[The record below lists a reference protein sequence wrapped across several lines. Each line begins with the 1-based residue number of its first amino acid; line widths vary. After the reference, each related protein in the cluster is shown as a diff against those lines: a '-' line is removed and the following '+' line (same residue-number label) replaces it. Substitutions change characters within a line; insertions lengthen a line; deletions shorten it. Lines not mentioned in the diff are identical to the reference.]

1 MDLRNV
7 YFVIGTSYAG
17 KSTIV
22 KNLAAKHNGIA
33 LEENYHDELLESLD
47 KDEFPCLT
55 YTRDLQD
62 WHDFIRRSPI
72 PNPQSPIPLIILI
85 ISYVNFKCW

>member
-22 KNLAAKHNGIA
+22 KNLAKKHNGLA
-33 LEENYHDELLESLD
+33 LEENYSRNQSLLRN
-47 KDEFPCLT
+47 C
-55 YTRDLQD
+55 
-62 WHDFIRRSPI
+62 
-72 PNPQSPIPLIILI
+72 
-85 ISYVNFKCW
+85 

>member
-22 KNLAAKHNGIA
+22 KNLAKKHKGLA
-33 LEENYHDELLESLD
+33 LEENYHDE
-47 KDEFPCLT
+47 
-55 YTRDLQD
+55 
-62 WHDFIRRSPI
+62 
-72 PNPQSPIPLIILI
+72 
-85 ISYVNFKCW
+85 NFLNWTVRHFRI